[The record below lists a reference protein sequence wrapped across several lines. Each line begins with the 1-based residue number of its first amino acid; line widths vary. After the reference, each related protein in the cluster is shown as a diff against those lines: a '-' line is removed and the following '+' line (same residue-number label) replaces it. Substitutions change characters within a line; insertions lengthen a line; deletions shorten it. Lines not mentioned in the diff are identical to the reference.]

1 MTDGGGEWA
10 VRHVMTDGGD
20 ACVVGVAPD
29 SVRRATALLWL
40 SEYQSQYGKISPRMN
55 HMRGVYV

>member
-29 SVRRATALLWL
+29 SARRATALLWL
-40 SEYQSQYGKISPRMN
+40 SEYQAQYGKISPRMN
-55 HMRGVYV
+55 HM